1 MAETIT
7 TSISSTPERPLP
19 GARTQSGPGKPRS
32 EEDPIREAMFCLAA
46 SERRLKRSGPLQ
58 ADEILS
64 LLRAATTHLED
75 ALTTSGLGG
84 VPAPVLTG
92 AE

>member
-7 TSISSTPERPLP
+7 TSIPSTQERPLP
-19 GARTQSGPGKPRS
+19 GTRSHSGHGKPRG
-32 EEDPIREAMFCLAA
+32 EEDPIREALFCLAA
-46 SERRLKRSGPLQ
+46 SEKRLKRSGPLQ

-75 ALTTSGLGG
+75 ALTARGLGA
-84 VPAPVLTG
+84 VSAPQLTG